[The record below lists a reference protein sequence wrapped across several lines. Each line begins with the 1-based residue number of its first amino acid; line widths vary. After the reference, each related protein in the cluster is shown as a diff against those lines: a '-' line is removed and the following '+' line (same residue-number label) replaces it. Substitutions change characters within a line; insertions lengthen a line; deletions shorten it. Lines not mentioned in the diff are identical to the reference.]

1 MDPLPPSDPALRHP
15 LLRHAAAHFGVG
27 LAHVHYRRRIERA
40 QRLMAENAR
49 LREVTYDLFDARL
62 VHHPDEN

>member
-1 MDPLPPSDPALRHP
+1 MVR
-15 LLRHAAAHFGVG
+15 
-27 LAHVHYRRRIERA
+27 YRQAIEGA